1 MMKLFKSKKI
11 PAYFQGENVSLNK
24 EEILAATK
32 SFTPEALHLCAAAY
46 LVIMSK
52 HGITPKGI
60 LETLEDAVEA

>member
-24 EEILAATK
+24 EEILEATK
-32 SFTPEALHLCAAAY
+32 ALTPEALHLCAAAY
-46 LVIMSK
+46 LVVMSK